1 MSIIKDSLYGFAIGD
16 AIGVPI
22 EFEKRTDLMAQP
34 VTSMLGYGSY
44 DVPKGT
50 WSDDTSMTLATIDS
64 LIVNHGKLNYNDIA
78 DKFCNWV
85 NNADYTATNDVFDIR
100 ITTKYALMR
109 YWDNKSDATKCGG
122 PSFTENG
129 NGS

>member
-16 AIGVPI
+16 AMGVPI
-22 EFEKRTDLMAQP
+22 EFENRDKLKNNL

-64 LIVNHGKLNYNDIA
+64 LINNKGELNYNDIA
-78 DKFCNWV
+78 DKFCDWI
-85 NNADYTATNDVFDIR
+85 NNAT
-100 ITTKYALMR
+100 
-109 YWDNKSDATKCGG
+109 
-122 PSFTENG
+122 
-129 NGS
+129 